1 MNNGSR
7 YPYIKALF
15 NGVVTVIETVLLI
28 GLAYLVVK
36 ILVAVWRFFVPD
48 ITIIGLII
56 MIPLS
61 IFVLI
66 FGFGIIT
73 DIVRFIKD
81 RINNNKY
88 Y

>member
-1 MNNGSR
+1 MNNRSR
-7 YPYIKALF
+7 YPYITALL
-15 NGVVTVIETVLLI
+15 NGIGTVVMVVLLI

-36 ILVAVWRFFVPD
+36 VLVAVWRFFVPD

-73 DIVRFIKD
+73 DIIRFIKD
-81 RINNNKY
+81 RRNNNKY